1 MKSLLSSRS
10 NSAASFPQGR
20 PSRRSL
26 ALTTAIFCGLS
37 LAAACS
43 DDDGDPSGNTGGSS
57 GTAGSGGTG
66 GTAGSAGTGGSAGTA
81 GSAGTGG
88 SAGTAGSSGQSTPDG
103 TVTVLNAD
111 AAALNGPT
119 TAAIR
124 DTNLWVVN
132 GQLSELGGTP
142 LLPFNVVSVPLA
154 GGAVGATSIAL
165 PGATFFPEGIA
176 AAADGTLYVGSVG
189 LGSIVR
195 IPAGST
201 TPDADEFVEVGVA
214 ERGVIGLTVD
224 ETRGLLWFC
233 DSNPTGAAPGGDLVG
248 VGLDT
253 GLEEIRHALP
263 DRGAVADADAGADA
277 GDAGDAGGAGAP
289 TFCNDVIVDGTG
301 NVFATDSSGRVFRVP
316 AANATV
322 ANSAT
327 VWLDDPAI
335 TVVGSFGANGIDIVG
350 DHMIIASNGRLVAVD
365 AASNTPA
372 STLRILNLTEAG
384 AAVTLC
390 GPDGLQAVPNT
401 NDIVVVENGSCTA
414 GRERVV
420 RVTLDLD

>member
-1 MKSLLSSRS
+1 MKSRSTSRS
-10 NSAASFPQGR
+10 NSIATLAQGK
-20 PSRRSL
+20 PSGSL
-26 ALTTAIFCGLS
+26 AVTTAIFCGLS

-43 DDDGDPSGNTGGSS
+43 DDDGDPVGNNGGN
-57 GTAGSGGTG
+57 GGNAGSAGNAGTG
-66 GTAGSAGTGGSAGTA
+66 GTAGTA
-81 GSAGTGG
+81 GSAG
-88 SAGTAGSSGQSTPDG
+88 SAGSSGENGPDG
-103 TVTVLNAD
+103 TVTVLSAD

-132 GQLSELGGTP
+132 GQLSTLGGSP
-142 LLPFNVVSVPLA
+142 VLPFNVVSIPLA

-165 PGATFFPEGIA
+165 PGANFFPEGIA
-176 AAADGTLYVGSVG
+176 AAADGTLYVGSVT

-201 TPDADEFVEVGVA
+201 TPEPDEFVEVGVA

-224 ETRGLLWFC
+224 AARSLLWFC
-233 DSNPTGAAPGGDLVG
+233 DSNPTGTAPGGDLVG
-248 VGLDT
+248 VALAT
-253 GLEEIRHALP
+253 GLETIRHALP
-263 DRGAVADADAGADA
+263 NRGVVSDADAGADA
-277 GDAGDAGGAGAP
+277 GDAGADPAAA
-289 TFCNDVIVDGTG
+289 TFCNDVVVDPSG
-301 NVFATDSSGRVFRVP
+301 NVFATDSRGRVFRVP
-316 AANATV
+316 AANFNV
-322 ANSAT
+322 ADSAT

-335 TVVGSFGANGIDIVG
+335 TLLGGFGANGLDFVDG
-350 DHMIIASNGRLVAVD
+350 RLIIAANGRLVSVD

-372 STLRILNLTEAG
+372 ATLRVLNLTEAG
-384 AAVTLC
+384 AGVTLC

-401 NDIVVVENGSCTA
+401 NDIVVVENGSCPA

>member
-1 MKSLLSSRS
+1 MTSRS
-10 NSAASFPQGR
+10 SSQSNFASLAQGKR
-20 PSRRSL
+20 SRRSL

-43 DDDGDPSGNTGGSS
+43 DDDDKDPIGNTGGSGGGAGAAGTGGTAGGGGTAGTAGNGGNGGTA
-57 GTAGSGGTG
+57 GTAGSGGQNG
-66 GTAGSAGTGGSAGTA
+66 
-81 GSAGTGG
+81 
-88 SAGTAGSSGQSTPDG
+88 PDG

-132 GQLSELGGTP
+132 GQLSTLGGTP
-142 LLPFNVVSVPLA
+142 ALPFNVVSVPLA
-154 GGAVGATSIAL
+154 GGAVGATSIVL
-165 PGATFFPEGIA
+165 PGGNFFPEGIA
-176 AAADGTLYVGSVG
+176 AAADGTLYVGSVT

-214 ERGVIGLTVD
+214 QRGVIGLTVD
-224 ETRGLLWFC
+224 AARSLLWFC
-233 DSNPTGAAPGGDLVG
+233 DSSPTLNSGGDLVG
-248 VGLDT
+248 VALAT
-253 GLEEIRHALP
+253 GLETIRHAMP
-263 DRGAVADADAGADA
+263 NRASVAAADAGADA
-277 GDAGDAGGAGAP
+277 GDAGAGAAPAP
-289 TFCNDVIVDGTG
+289 TFCNDVVVDGGG

-316 AANATV
+316 AASFNV
-322 ANSAT
+322 ANSAA

-335 TVVGSFGANGIDIVG
+335 TTPGGFGANGLDLVAG
-350 DHMIIASNGRLVAVD
+350 HLIIAANGRLVSVD
-365 AASNTPA
+365 AASSTPA
-372 STLRILNLTEAG
+372 STLRVLNLTEAG

-401 NDIVVVENGSCTA
+401 NDIVVVENGSCATP
-414 GRERVV
+414 RERVV